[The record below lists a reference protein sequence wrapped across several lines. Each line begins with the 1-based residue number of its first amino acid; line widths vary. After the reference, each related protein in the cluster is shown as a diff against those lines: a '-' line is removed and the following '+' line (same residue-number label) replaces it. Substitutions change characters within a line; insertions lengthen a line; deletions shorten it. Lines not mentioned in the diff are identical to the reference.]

1 MKKADVDDRGF
12 EQLDVG
18 SSPSPDSPAIF
29 FPKLKD
35 LDLETTR
42 VNRDVLLETFTK
54 SNPSKTLDFDLASIA
69 GASPPQDEG
78 VIKVMVGKRV
88 IREAW
93 EIEADRR
100 ARMRSQRSAG
110 NLRASAAEQDADVP
124 PLPLSSSVK
133 GNKAPPA
140 VKVAPVKEQW
150 EIEAEMGLLTEGGKR
165 RARALAAAASEEH
178 EHEHEHEHDDGQRIV
193 LGHASAKNALAKY
206 YDDRLKTLTLPP
218 VSPPSRAHG
227 RGFSLAAPFNN
238 KRQGSGEDLGVP
250 VALAPLYLIVKQG
263 WWEALRV
270 LELKGRRADP
280 CFVLPD
286 LGETGSV
293 VFRRVEE
300 LVLDGCGLSDEVN
313 VGAHRDGT
321 DEGAEEKRTK
331 APVLEIIAK
340 IFPNLRTLDL
350 SNNNLTTGALS
361 KSLLSSILLSTPSS
375 DSGSEDGGRAGLRCL
390 RLRLN
395 RIEALDGFVELVKEV
410 LGDGATT
417 ERERWKLEE
426 LDVRDNSIG
435 KLPGELGL
443 MPLDAFLVEGN
454 V

>member
-1 MKKADVDDRGF
+1 MKKADLDDRGF
-12 EQLDVG
+12 EQLDF
-18 SSPSPDSPAIF
+18 PASPDSAAVF

-35 LDLETTR
+35 LDLEETR
-42 VNRDVLLETFTK
+42 VNRDVLLEAFTK

-124 PLPLSSSVK
+124 PLPLQASAK
-133 GNKAPPA
+133 GGRVPPPVA
-140 VKVAPVKEQW
+140 KVAPVKEQW

-165 RARALAAAASEEH
+165 RARALAAATIEEH
-178 EHEHEHEHDDGQRIV
+178 EHDEGQRIA
-193 LGHASAKNALAKY
+193 LSHASAKNALAKY

-313 VGAHRDGT
+313 VGVHRDGT

-331 APVLEIIAK
+331 TPVLEIIAK

-350 SNNNLTTGALS
+350 SNNNLTAGALS
-361 KSLLSSILLSTPSS
+361 KALLSGILLSTSSS
-375 DSGSEDGGRAGLRCL
+375 DSGSEDTGRAGLRCL

-395 RIEALDGFVELVKEV
+395 RIEALDGFVELVKDV
-410 LGDGATT
+410 LGDGAAT